1 MGEKGIISL
10 TALCIMLILSLM
22 IVGVSNIAARQADI
36 TRYYKI
42 ENRLQNLADSYF
54 NMTIANMSRDFER
67 YKYMNFDKISEV
79 HSATIKY
86 EQEELEAIVT
96 VYVSKTKEVEKDV
109 IVIMAL
115 AELPNYNYGK
125 YAVYKRVLGYI
136 SVKKKIDED
145 NNEEYEFDKFEG
157 YLY

>member
-1 MGEKGIISL
+1 MNEKGIISL

-22 IVGVSNIAARQADI
+22 IAGTSNIAARQADI
-36 TRYYKI
+36 TRYYKV
-42 ENRLQNLADSYF
+42 ENELQNLADSHF
-54 NMTIANMSRDFER
+54 NMMLADISGNFEKYKKMDF
-67 YKYMNFDKISEV
+67 DTTPKIY
-79 HSATIKY
+79 SATI
-86 EQEELEAIVT
+86 QGREAKVT
-96 VYVSKTKEVEKDV
+96 VYLKKSVVYEK
-109 IVIMAL
+109 ILIMSL
-115 AELPNYNYGK
+115 AELPNYNYDK